1 MNPGHI
7 DTHLTRA
14 QARIEESFATMGG
27 ITIYLSEEEIAAD
40 EWRKLMRMVARE
52 LGRPVETFANETTVV
67 GALKDWPAT
76 AEEQRK
82 AKNNQRRAI
91 QALND
96 PLRTFRRIMPSAC
109 WSSLLIRREASS
121 RQAFPRP
128 PHLLRWQPYTQCRAP
143 TILDLNIDSTIEL

>member
-7 DTHLTRA
+7 DTPLTRA
-14 QARIEESFATMGG
+14 QTRIEDSFATMGG

-40 EWRKLMRMVARE
+40 EWRKLMRMVAHGV
-52 LGRPVETFANETTVV
+52 GRPVETFANGTTVV

-82 AKNNQRRAI
+82 AKSNQRRAM

-96 PLRTFRRIMPSAC
+96 PLRVSRRMP
-109 WSSLLIRREASS
+109 
-121 RQAFPRP
+121 
-128 PHLLRWQPYTQCRAP
+128 P
-143 TILDLNIDSTIEL
+143 TC